1 MSAPSPSRAAIAAY
15 GRCEAITRRRAGNF
29 YYGIRLLPRDKR
41 RGICAVYA
49 FARRVDDIGDGE
61 LEPARKLA
69 LLSDEERALSR
80 LGGNVP
86 ADPVMTALADA
97 SERFELPLGALRDLI
112 AGVRMDVGGASYERF
127 EDLVLYC
134 RRVAGAIGR
143 LCLAIFGTRGGARG
157 AGAVRADVLADDLG
171 VALQL
176 TNILRD
182 VREDAMRA
190 RVYVPSED
198 LARFGM
204 PGAGSDPLRAVE
216 SLLEGASPPDPL
228 MRFECERAREWF
240 ERGLRLVPLLDR
252 RSAACVLAMAG
263 IYRRLLDRI
272 ESQPRRALA
281 KRMTLPA
288 WEKAWVALASL
299 RAAAPAARGGR
310 AGHEPAVGGSR

>member
-1 MSAPSPSRAAIAAY
+1 MSAPSPSRAATAAY

-41 RGICAVYA
+41 RAICAVYA

-69 LLSDEERALSR
+69 LLFDEERALSQ
-80 LGGNVP
+80 LGRP
-86 ADPVMTALADA
+86 ASADPVMIALADA
-97 SERFELPLGALRDLI
+97 SERFELPPGALRDLI
-112 AGVRMDVGGASYERF
+112 EGVRMDVAGTSYERF

-143 LCLAIFGTRGGARG
+143 LCLAIFGTREGADAAGG
-157 AGAVRADVLADDLG
+157 VRADVLADDLG

-182 VREDAMRA
+182 VREDAMHG
-190 RVYVPSED
+190 RVYLPSED
-198 LARFGM
+198 LGRFGM
-204 PGAGSDPLRAVE
+204 LGAGSEPLQAVR
-216 SLLEGASPPDPL
+216 SLLEGAPLPDRL
-228 MRFECERAREWF
+228 VRFECERAREWF
-240 ERGLRLVPLLDR
+240 ERGLSLVALLDR

-263 IYRRLLDRI
+263 IYERLLDRI
-272 ESQPRRALA
+272 ESQPQRALA
-281 KRMTLPA
+281 KRTTLPA
-288 WEKAWVALASL
+288 WEKAWVAVASV
-299 RAAAPAARGGR
+299 RSAAPASRGVR

>member
-1 MSAPSPSRAAIAAY
+1 MSAPSPSRAATAAY

-41 RGICAVYA
+41 RAICAVYA

-69 LLSDEERALSR
+69 LLSDEERALSQ
-80 LGGNVP
+80 LGATAS

-97 SERFELPLGALRDLI
+97 RERFELPLGALGDLI
-112 AGVRMDVGGASYERF
+112 EGVRMDVAGTTYERF

-143 LCLAIFGTRGGARG
+143 LCLAIFGTREGAPAAGG
-157 AGAVRADVLADDLG
+157 VRADVLADDLG

-182 VREDAMRA
+182 VREDAMRG
-190 RVYVPSED
+190 RVYLPSED

-204 PGAGSDPLRAVE
+204 LGAGSDPLQAVR
-216 SLLEGASPPDPL
+216 SLLEGAPPPDRL
-228 MRFECERAREWF
+228 VRFECERAREWF
-240 ERGLRLVPLLDR
+240 ERGLSLVALLDR

-263 IYRRLLDRI
+263 IYERLLDRI
-272 ESQPRRALA
+272 ESQPQRALA

-299 RAAAPAARGGR
+299 RAAAPASRGVR
-310 AGHEPAVGGSR
+310 AGHERAVGGSR

>member
-41 RGICAVYA
+41 RSICAVYA

-69 LLSDEERALSR
+69 LLSDEERALSQ
-80 LGGNVP
+80 LGGP
-86 ADPVMTALADA
+86 ASADPVMIALADA

-112 AGVRMDVGGASYERF
+112 EGVRMDVGGASYERF

-143 LCLAIFGTRGGARG
+143 LCLAIFGTREGAR
-157 AGAVRADVLADDLG
+157 APCAVRADVLTDDLG
-171 VALQL
+171 VALQM

-182 VREDAMRA
+182 VREDAMHG
-190 RVYVPSED
+190 RVYLPSED

-204 PGAGSDPLRAVE
+204 LGAGSEPLQAVR
-216 SLLEGASPPDPL
+216 SLLEGAPPPDRL
-228 MRFECERAREWF
+228 VRFECERAREWF
-240 ERGLRLVPLLDR
+240 KRGLWLVALLDR

-281 KRMTLPA
+281 KRLTLPA

>member
-41 RGICAVYA
+41 RAICAVYA
-49 FARRVDDIGDGE
+49 FARRVDDIGDGD

-69 LLSDEERALSR
+69 LLSGEERALSQ

-86 ADPVMTALADA
+86 ADPVMIALADA
-97 SERFELPLGALRDLI
+97 SERFELPLGALGDLI
-112 AGVRMDVGGASYERF
+112 EGVRMDVGGASYERF

-134 RRVAGAIGR
+134 RRVAGVIGR
-143 LCLAIFGTRGGARG
+143 LCLAIFGTREGARA

-182 VREDAMRA
+182 VREDAMHA
-190 RVYVPSED
+190 RVYLPSED

-216 SLLEGASPPDPL
+216 SLLEGARSPDRL